1 MAIGSQGSQLAS
13 SSPASGPLLS
23 IVVPTFNE
31 VENVAVLV
39 DKIAAVMPADNWE
52 IIFVDDNSPDGTSHQ
67 VRDLASRD
75 SRVRCVQRI
84 GRRGLSTACIEGF
97 LASAAPYLAV
107 IDADMQHDERILPA
121 LFKAVAEDGFELAI
135 GSRYIEGG
143 GFGEWDESRIN
154 KSKFATRLSN
164 FVTKADLSDPM
175 SGFFLMKR
183 EVFDA
188 AQPHLSSIGFKI
200 LLDIFVSSP
209 EKVSFTEVAYEFRER
224 VAGESKL
231 DTSAMWDYFMLL
243 ADKTVGHIIPVRFL
257 SFGLVGG
264 TGVVVHFAILWLAF
278 QMLGTD
284 FTLGQGIATI
294 GAMSTNFLLNNLF
307 TYRDQRLKGVWQ
319 LLRGWVVFMLACSIG
334 AASNIGIADYLY
346 QQDQYWVLSALA
358 GIMIGTLWNYA
369 VTALFVWKK

>member
-1 MAIGSQGSQLAS
+1 MAIGSQGSQQAS
-13 SSPASGPLLS
+13 SSNAVGPLLS

-39 DKIAAVMPADNWE
+39 DKIAAAMPADNWE
-52 IIFVDDNSPDGTSHQ
+52 IIFVDDNSPDGTSSHI
-67 VRDLASRD
+67 RDLANKD

-107 IDADMQHDERILPA
+107 IDADLQHDERILPA
-121 LFKAVAEDGFELAI
+121 LFKAVAEDGYELAI

-224 VAGESKL
+224 QAGESKL

-264 TGVVVHFAILWLAF
+264 TGVVVHFLILGLAF
-278 QMLGTD
+278 QMLGTE
-284 FTLGQGIATI
+284 FTLAQGIATV

-307 TYRDQRLKGVWQ
+307 TYRDQRLKGAWQ

-358 GIMIGTLWNYA
+358 GIVIGTLWNYA